1 MAALTR
7 RLPVLSRLPS
17 ELGVLGA
24 IIALVIYFALSSPV
38 FFDGSNFI
46 NIGRQTTLLA
56 IAAFAM
62 TFVILSGEIDLSIGA
77 VASLIGMFTAIAL
90 RDGLPWYAA
99 FGVALASGM
108 MFGALNG
115 VITVIGRVPSF
126 IVTLGTFSVARGV
139 AFAITNRTAV
149 AVNDENFLQIFAQAQ
164 VAGIAI
170 AVIYAALLFI
180 ALHLLLTRTGF
191 GTSVY
196 AVGGNANAARLSG
209 IPVARIKIMVF
220 VLAGALIGIAAALQT
235 ARLASAPVE
244 AARNL
249 ELDAI
254 AAVVLGGTSFGGG
267 RGSLVRTI
275 LGAILIGVLNNG
287 LQLTAVDSY
296 FQLVIKGVIIIGAVL
311 LDRWTR
317 GGR

>member
-1 MAALTR
+1 MAAMTR
-7 RLPVLSRLPS
+7 RLPILSRLPS

-24 IIALVIYFALSSPV
+24 IIVLVIYFSLNSPV
-38 FFDGSNFI
+38 FFDTSNFV

-90 RDGLPWYAA
+90 RDGLPWFAA
-99 FGVALASGM
+99 FAVALISGM
-108 MFGALNG
+108 LFGLLNG

-126 IVTLGTFSVARGV
+126 IVTLGTFSVARGI

-149 AVNDENFLQIFAQAQ
+149 PVNDESYLTIFAQADIG
-164 VAGIAI
+164 GIAI
-170 AVIYAALLFI
+170 AVIYAALLFVV
-180 ALHLLLTRTGF
+180 LHLLLTRTQF

-196 AVGGNANAARLSG
+196 AVGGNASAARLSG
-209 IPVARIKIMVF
+209 IPVARIKILVF
-220 VLAGALIGIAAALQT
+220 MLAGLLVGIAAALQT

-254 AAVVLGGTSFGGG
+254 AAVVLGGTSFTGG

-275 LGAILIGVLNNG
+275 LGALLIGILNNG
-287 LQLTAVDSY
+287 LQLTGVDSY
-296 FQLVIKGVIIIGAVL
+296 VQLVIKGVIIVGAVL

>member
-1 MAALTR
+1 MTTLTR
-7 RLPVLSRLPS
+7 HPIFSRLPS
-17 ELGVLGA
+17 ELGVLAA
-24 IIALVIYFALSSPV
+24 ILGLVLYFSFASPV
-38 FFDGSNFI
+38 FFDAANFI

-90 RDGLPWYAA
+90 RDGLPWFAA
-99 FGVALASGM
+99 FAIAVISGM
-108 MFGALNG
+108 AFGLLNG
-115 VITVIGRVPSF
+115 LLTVIGRVPSF
-126 IVTLGTFSVARGV
+126 IVTLGVFSITRGI

-149 AVNDENFLQIFAQAQ
+149 AVSDDTFLNIFAGAQ
-164 VAGIAI
+164 LAGIAI
-170 AVIYAALLFI
+170 AVIYAAMLFVV
-180 ALHLLLTRTGF
+180 LHLLLTRTRF

-196 AVGGNANAARLSG
+196 AVGGNPNAARLSG
-209 IPVARIKIMVF
+209 IPVAQIKIVVF
-220 VLAGALIGIAAALQT
+220 VLAGALIGIAATLQT

-254 AAVVLGGTSFGGG
+254 AAVVLGGTSFSGG
-267 RGSLVRTI
+267 RGSLVRTV
-275 LGAILIGVLNNG
+275 LGALLIGVLNNG

-296 FQLVIKGVIIIGAVL
+296 FQLVIKGSIIIGAVL
-311 LDRWTR
+311 LDRWLR
-317 GGR
+317 GGK

>member
-1 MAALTR
+1 MTAVTR
-7 RLPVLSRLPS
+7 RLTLFSRLPS
-17 ELGVLGA
+17 ELGVLAA
-24 IIALVIYFALSSPV
+24 ILVLVVYFSAASPV
-38 FFDGSNFI
+38 FFDAANFI

-90 RDGLPWYAA
+90 RDGLAWPLA
-99 FGVALASGM
+99 FGVALISGAV
-108 MFGALNG
+108 FGLLNG

-126 IVTLGTFSVARGV
+126 IVTLGMFSITRGI

-149 AVNDENFLQIFAQAQ
+149 AVNNADFLTVFAQAQ
-164 VAGIAI
+164 IAGIAI
-170 AVIYAALLFI
+170 AVIYAALLFVL
-180 ALHLLLTRTGF
+180 LHLLLTRTRF

-196 AVGGNANAARLSG
+196 AVGGNAQAARLSG
-209 IPVARIKIMVF
+209 IPVARVKILVF
-220 VLAGALIGIAAALQT
+220 VLAGVLVGIAATLQT

-254 AAVVLGGTSFGGG
+254 AAVVLGGTSFTGG

-296 FQLVIKGVIIIGAVL
+296 VQLIIKGAIIVGAVL

>member
-1 MAALTR
+1 MTTLTR
-7 RLPVLSRLPS
+7 RLPILARLPS
-17 ELGVLGA
+17 ELGVLAA
-24 IIALVIYFALSSPV
+24 ILALVGYFSLASPV
-38 FFDGSNFI
+38 FFDTANFV

-62 TFVILSGEIDLSIGA
+62 TFIILSGEIDLSIGA

-90 RDGLPWYAA
+90 RDGLPWFAA
-99 FGVALASGM
+99 FGIAVVSGM
-108 MFGALNG
+108 CFGLLNG
-115 VITVIGRVPSF
+115 LLTVIGRVPSF
-126 IVTLGTFSVARGV
+126 IVTLGVFSITRGV

-149 AVNDENFLQIFAQAQ
+149 AVTDDPFLNIFAGAQ
-164 VAGIAI
+164 IGGVAI
-170 AVIYAALLFI
+170 AVIYAALLFLL
-180 ALHLLLTRTGF
+180 LHLLLTRTSF

-196 AVGGNANAARLSG
+196 AVGGNPNAARLSG
-209 IPVARIKIMVF
+209 IPVARVKILVF
-220 VLAGALIGIAAALQT
+220 VLAGALIGIAATLQT

-254 AAVVLGGTSFGGG
+254 AAVVLGGTSFSGG
-267 RGSLVRTI
+267 RGSLVRTV
-275 LGAILIGVLNNG
+275 LGALLIGVLNNG

-296 FQLVIKGVIIIGAVL
+296 FQLVIKGSIIIGAVL
-311 LDRWTR
+311 LDRWAR

>member
-24 IIALVIYFALSSPV
+24 ILLLIAYFSLASPV
-38 FFDGSNFI
+38 FFDASNFI

-62 TFVILSGEIDLSIGA
+62 TFVILSGEIDLSVGA

-99 FGVALASGM
+99 FGVALISGM
-108 MFGALNG
+108 LFGALNG
-115 VITVIGRVPSF
+115 FITVIGRVPSF
-126 IVTLGTFSVARGV
+126 IVTLGTFSIARGV

-149 AVNDENFLQIFAQAQ
+149 AVNDEGFLMIFAQAN

-180 ALHLLLTRTGF
+180 ALHLLLTRTSF

-209 IPVARIKIMVF
+209 IPVARVKIMVF

-275 LGAILIGVLNNG
+275 MGAILIGVLNNG
-287 LQLTAVDSY
+287 LQLTGVDSY